1 MVYPGESFNLVI
13 NVMDELNNP
22 VGSVIRMSGPKRE
35 DDNHNNVCLTSIY
48 LSFFLSIYLPI
59 YLSINPP
66 IHPSIHPSIHL
77 SIYPSIYPSIHPSIH
92 PTIQPFIHPSF
103 LFCSLMIYYSWSQE
117 LKYCHINHK
126 LLELQHYY
134 MTMKLMLNYL
144 IK

>member
-48 LSFFLSIYLPI
+48 LSTYLSIYQSA
-59 YLSINPP
+59 Y
-66 IHPSIHPSIHL
+66 PSIHPFIHPP
-77 SIYPSIYPSIHPSIH
+77 IHPSIHPSIH

-134 MTMKLMLNYL
+134 MTMKLMLNHL